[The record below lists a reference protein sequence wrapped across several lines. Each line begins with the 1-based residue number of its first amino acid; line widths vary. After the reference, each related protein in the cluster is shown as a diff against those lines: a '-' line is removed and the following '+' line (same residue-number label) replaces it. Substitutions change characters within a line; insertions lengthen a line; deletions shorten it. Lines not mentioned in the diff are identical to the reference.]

1 MIQSAFPILEVP
13 ELAPALR
20 FYRDLLGG
28 EVRYS
33 FPPDGDP
40 VYVSLQLGTSAM
52 GIGVVEHADAPAG
65 MLLWFYVDDVD
76 RATDAVR
83 AAGHAVVEEPA
94 DQPWGERVS
103 LVIDPFG
110 TRVRFGAPVPDAAD
124 AGEPAL

>member
-20 FYRDLLGG
+20 FYRDILGG
-28 EVRYS
+28 EVRYT
-33 FPPDGDP
+33 FPAEGDP
-40 VYVSLQLGTSAM
+40 VYVSLQLGSSAM
-52 GIGVVEHADAPAG
+52 GIGVAENADAPAG

-76 RATDAVR
+76 AATDAVR
-83 AAGHAVVEEPA
+83 SAGLEVVEEPA

-110 TRVRFGAPVPDAAD
+110 TRVRFGAPIAS
-124 AGEPAL
+124 